1 MKKII
6 IGLVRFYQKF
16 ISPAFPPS
24 CRYYPSC
31 SSYTLQA
38 VEKHGALKGI
48 IMGFVRILR
57 CNPFVKGG
65 RDPVPDHF
73 TLKRQYPKESTIN
86 DINHDHY
93 HHH

>member
-24 CRYYPSC
+24 CRYYPTC

-38 VEKHGALKGI
+38 VERHGALKGI
-48 IMGFVRILR
+48 LMGFVRIFR
-57 CNPFVKGG
+57 CNPFFKGG

-73 TLKRQYPKESTIN
+73 TLKRQYPAQSQTC
-86 DINHDHY
+86 DHSD
-93 HHH
+93 HQH